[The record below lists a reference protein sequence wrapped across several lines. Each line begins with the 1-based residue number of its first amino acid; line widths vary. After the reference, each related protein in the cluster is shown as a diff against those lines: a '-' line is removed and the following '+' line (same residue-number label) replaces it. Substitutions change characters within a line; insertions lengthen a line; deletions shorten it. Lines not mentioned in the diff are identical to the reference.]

1 MEYQKRVEATGD
13 FIGSKIANKIRGVQ
27 RIHNKTIQK
36 QLQMSMINKYL
47 KIYIFSEEKQKIIYD
62 LRLI

>member
-47 KIYIFSEEKQKIIYD
+47 KNIYFQKKNKKLFMI
-62 LRLI
+62 